1 MSLKTRL
8 RTIFMCAALELG
20 VLSGVPMRPE
30 EIRSLMKQIN
40 QPKLAHVLPTD
51 DRSGDDPPTS
61 SPPPTASGSQEEE
74 KRTVPPGE
82 RAALREVSTGL

>member
-8 RTIFMCAALELG
+8 RTIVMCAALELG

-30 EIRSLMKQIN
+30 EIRSLMNQIN

-51 DRSGDDPPTS
+51 DQSGDDPPNELS
-61 SPPPTASGSQEEE
+61 SPIRSKKHRNDRPRGGPAPPRMNA
-74 KRTVPPGE
+74 
-82 RAALREVSTGL
+82 

>member
-20 VLSGVPMRPE
+20 ALSGVPMRPE
-30 EIRSLMKQIN
+30 EIRSLMNQIN

-51 DRSGDDPPTS
+51 DQNGDDPPMS
-61 SPPPTASGSQEEE
+61 SSLPTE
-74 KRTVPPGE
+74 
-82 RAALREVSTGL
+82 

>member
-1 MSLKTRL
+1 MSLKARL

-30 EIRSLMKQIN
+30 EVRALMNQIN

-51 DRSGDDPPTS
+51 DQGGDDPPPIKPSATS
-61 SPPPTASGSQEEE
+61 ARS
-74 KRTVPPGE
+74 RTLEQGQVANCG
-82 RAALREVSTGL
+82 

>member
-20 VLSGVPMRPE
+20 ALSGVPKRPE
-30 EIRSLMKQIN
+30 EIRSLMNQLN

-51 DRSGDDPPTS
+51 EQSGDDPPTGSPRPHQEAVRSMPPES
-61 SPPPTASGSQEEE
+61 SRPDET
-74 KRTVPPGE
+74 
-82 RAALREVSTGL
+82 LRDRHW

>member
-20 VLSGVPMRPE
+20 ALSGVPMRPE
-30 EIRSLMKQIN
+30 EIRSLMNQIN

-51 DRSGDDPPTS
+51 DQNGDDPPTS
-61 SPPPTASGSQEEE
+61 SSLPTE
-74 KRTVPPGE
+74 
-82 RAALREVSTGL
+82 

>member
-30 EIRSLMKQIN
+30 EIRSLMNQIN

-51 DRSGDDPPTS
+51 EQSGDDPPTG
-61 SPPPTASGSQEEE
+61 SPRPHQEAARSMPQEFSRPDE
-74 KRTVPPGE
+74 TLRDGPG
-82 RAALREVSTGL
+82 

>member
-30 EIRSLMKQIN
+30 EIRSLISQIN

-51 DRSGDDPPTS
+51 EQSGDDPPTG
-61 SPPPTASGSQEEE
+61 SPRPHQEAARSTPQKFSRPDETL
-74 KRTVPPGE
+74 RDGPG
-82 RAALREVSTGL
+82 

>member
-1 MSLKTRL
+1 MSLKTTL

-30 EIRSLMKQIN
+30 EIRSLMNQIN

-51 DRSGDDPPTS
+51 EQSGDDPPTG
-61 SPPPTASGSQEEE
+61 SPRPHQG
-74 KRTVPPGE
+74 
-82 RAALREVSTGL
+82 AARSMPQ

>member
-1 MSLKTRL
+1 MSLKTTL

-30 EIRSLMKQIN
+30 EIRSLISQIN

-51 DRSGDDPPTS
+51 EQSGDDPPAG
-61 SPPPTASGSQEEE
+61 SPRPHQEAAPTMPPEFSRPDGT
-74 KRTVPPGE
+74 
-82 RAALREVSTGL
+82 LRDGHG